1 MISGTG
7 AGGFQ
12 KDRALPEVNMRTG
25 TGFHISA
32 ADQKYRFSETG
43 LVTGTL
49 ERENRSARYISQV
62 GSFLWMA

>member
-1 MISGTG
+1 MISGTWT
-7 AGGFQ
+7 GGFQ
-12 KDRALPEVNMRTG
+12 KDGVLPEVDVQTG
-25 TGFHISA
+25 KGLHISA